1 MKALIKTDK
10 TLKIEPVD
18 LVNLYKYAKYYI
30 DWESDDFI
38 GKLNEIFP
46 YRKLPE
52 YSKRIK
58 FRDEKVIGL
67 GASVYIPLDYIL
79 LPSHIYTRISKRI
92 EDLDNPKGSERVS
105 VDNLLLLDLYKVA
118 PSPEDKFESIYLGI
132 QISYSSFRDRYVI
145 SSLWLNAKDK
155 RSSKSRRSR
164 HYLIGMFFFDGFKEE
179 SEIIEYI
186 GTMEQLE
193 GKKYSKLDA
202 VVFRNILWVEKSL
215 ILVTNLFHVLH
226 SNKFDENDLVDSLFK
241 KHSDL
246 VKGFGDEFEDIISPV
261 KVISAF
267 AF

>member
-10 TLKIEPVD
+10 TLKIEPED
-18 LVNLYKYAKYYI
+18 LTNLYKYAKYYI
-30 DWESDDFI
+30 DWKPDELI

-58 FRDEKVIGL
+58 FRDEEVIGL
-67 GASVYIPLDYIL
+67 GASVFIPLDYIL
-79 LPSHIYTRISKRI
+79 LPPYIYTRISKRI
-92 EDLDNPKGSERVS
+92 EDLDNPKGREKVS

-132 QISYSSFRDRYVI
+132 QISYSSRGDRYMI
-145 SSLWLNAKDK
+145 RSLWLNAKDK
-155 RSSKSRRSR
+155 RLSKSRKSK

-179 SEIIEYI
+179 SEIVEYI

-193 GKKYSKLDA
+193 GKKYSKLDM
-202 VVFRNILWVEKSL
+202 VTLRNILWVEKSL
-215 ILVTNLFHVLH
+215 ILVTNLFHVLY
-226 SNKFDENDLVDSLFK
+226 SNEFNENDLVDSLFK
-241 KHSDL
+241 KHSDII
-246 VKGFGDEFEDIISPV
+246 KGFGDEFEDIISPV
-261 KVISAF
+261 KVISAL